1 MSDKVVTGG
10 FLHMLMVKAL
20 LRASVSLTLIAGL
33 SATQAQA
40 AGTGRGEEA
49 APAAT
54 ADAATDE
61 ASDIIVTGSYARSLR
76 AATETKRRANYGV
89 DSISSTD
96 IGKFPTQNVAE
107 ALQII
112 PGVTITRP
120 RGEGLYVSV
129 RGLGPQFQSTLLN
142 GRTVALNDAIENG
155 GANGRQFRFE
165 MLPAEF
171 TSSIDVVKTPTADMT
186 EGALGGNIDVKTFHP
201 LDVGNKTTVNLRGT
215 YTSQTDKVKPN
226 ATAIT
231 SITNASGTLGILVG
245 AQYWEKEVRND
256 RFLNFGW
263 NLNKFTSPAAGGL
276 AAGLYTPTRTR
287 PTIETENRK
296 RISGMLSAQ
305 WRPDSEFETTLDILA
320 TRLDV
325 AYDEF
330 GLDIYPDDPGTRIV
344 PSSVKLDGNTVV
356 GATINNVRF
365 MASREYSLNRHDLFN
380 IGLRQTWNSDR
391 WHASGNVNWSS
402 AHSFHPNY
410 NEGTVRSRAVF
421 FAPLTYDASAGYKTI
436 PTFTTTVDATNAANY
451 QLYPFNIA
459 PKNSKDRDFYTRAD
473 LGYDV
478 DGFITKVAVGGEYH
492 WRKRDYFR
500 RDFNVNPSA
509 NTPLTSLGSGAYEQ
523 LPYDDFLKGVSGNTV
538 RRFLVPVTQA
548 YLDKFFTAAVQASPL
563 TAGDLRSS
571 FVVEEKIWGGYARA
585 DYGFDLGAVPV
596 SGNLGVRYVHTDQ
609 VASGTLT
616 TGSVA
621 TPASFPKTFNNWLPS
636 FNLRAELTRDLVAR
650 LAASRVLTRP
660 NVTDSAPRITVSTD
674 APTAGGGN
682 PQLVPFLATQFDG
695 SLEWYF
701 NRAGSLT
708 GAVFYKTLDDY
719 ITQQNVNIDIPGRGT
734 VLLSTQV
741 NGGKAKV
748 YGIEAAYN
756 QVFTFLPAP
765 FDGFGV
771 QASYTHTSVQANYT
785 AGARPI
791 RDELIGLSKNSANVT
806 GFYERGPLSTRLSYV
821 WRDRYLSG
829 TGSTTQAPT
838 YTAAFGSLDGNISVK
853 VSEAVTFSLE
863 GINLAGAHL
872 YTYNDDALRFGEINY
887 WGRTILFGARVQF

>member
-1 MSDKVVTGG
+1 MIMAKG
-10 FLHMLMVKAL
+10 L
-20 LRASVSLTLIAGL
+20 LLASVSLILVSSDAVAQVAANTRVAR
-33 SATQAQA
+33 SATS
-40 AGTGRGEEA
+40 A
-49 APAAT
+49 APT
-54 ADAATDE
+54 ASVIDETGKTDE
-61 ASDIIVTGSYARSLR
+61 NGEIVVTGSYARSLR
-76 AATETKRRANYGV
+76 AATETKRRADYGV

-107 ALQII
+107 ALQMI

-142 GRTVALNDAIENG
+142 GSTVALNDLIENG

-171 TSSIDVVKTPTADMT
+171 TSSIDVVKTPTANMT

-201 LDVGNKTTVNLRGT
+201 LDVGTKTTVNLRGT

-226 ATAIT
+226 ATVIT
-231 SITNASGTLGILVG
+231 SATNASGTFGILAG
-245 AQYWEKEVRND
+245 AQYWQKAVRND

-263 NLNKFTSPAAGGL
+263 NLNKFTAPASGGL
-276 AAGLYTPTRTR
+276 ATGLYTPTRTR
-287 PTIETENRK
+287 PTIETEDRK
-296 RISGMLSAQ
+296 RISGMVSAQ
-305 WRPDSEFETTLDILA
+305 WKPNAEFETTLDILA

-330 GLDIYPDDPGTRIV
+330 GLDIYPDDPGTVIV
-344 PSSVKLDGNTVV
+344 PSSVKLDGDTVTA
-356 GATINNVRF
+356 ATINNVRF
-365 MASREYSLNRHDLFN
+365 MASREYSLNRHDLLN
-380 IGLRQTWNSDR
+380 IGLRQTWDSNR

-402 AHSFHPNY
+402 AHSYHPNY
-410 NEGTVRSRAVF
+410 DEGTVRSRAVF
-421 FAPLTYDASAGYKTI
+421 FAPLTYDATAGYKTI
-436 PTFTTTVDATNAANY
+436 PTFTTTVDPTNPANY
-451 QLYPFNIA
+451 QLYQFNIA
-459 PKNSKDRDFYTRAD
+459 PKDSKDWDFYTRAD
-473 LGYDV
+473 VAYDV
-478 DGFITKVAVGGEYH
+478 GGFITKLAAGGEYH

-500 RDFNVNPSA
+500 RDFNVNPA
-509 NTPLTSLGSGAYEQ
+509 PNTPLSTLGSGAYEQ
-523 LPYDDFLKGVSGNTV
+523 LPYDDFLKGVSGNTL
-538 RRFLVPVTQA
+538 RQFLVPVTQA
-548 YLDKFFTAAVQASPL
+548 YLDKFFTPAVQGAPL
-563 TAGDLRSS
+563 TAGDRRSS
-571 FVVEEKIWGGYARA
+571 FIVKEKILGAYACA
-585 DYGFDLGAVPV
+585 DYGFDVGAVPV
-596 SGNLGVRYVHTDQ
+596 TGNVGIRYVHTDQ

-616 TGSVA
+616 TGSVQ

-636 FNLRAELTRDLVAR
+636 FNLRAELTHDLIGR

-674 APTAGGGN
+674 APTASGGN

-708 GAVFYKTLDDY
+708 GAVFYKAMDDY

-741 NGGKAKV
+741 NGGDAKV
-748 YGIEAAYN
+748 YGVEAAYN

-765 FDGFGV
+765 FDGLGV
-771 QASYTHTSVQANYT
+771 QASYTHTSVKASYT

-791 RDELIGLSKNSANVT
+791 RDELIGLSKNSANIS
-806 GFYERGPLSTRLSYV
+806 GFYEKGPISTRLSYV

-829 TGSTTQAPT
+829 TGSTTQAPV
-838 YTAAFGSLDGNISVK
+838 YTAPFGSLDGNISVK
-853 VSEAVTFSLE
+853 ASDRVTFSLE
-863 GINLAGAHL
+863 AINLSGAHL
-872 YTYNDDALRFGEINY
+872 YAYNDDENRFGEINY
-887 WGRTILFGARVQF
+887 WGRTVLFGVRAEF

>member
-1 MSDKVVTGG
+1 MI
-10 FLHMLMVKAL
+10 MVKGL
-20 LRASVSLTLIAGL
+20 LLASVSLILMPGN
-33 SATQAQA
+33 ATAQVGA
-40 AGTGRGEEA
+40 HARLTAPATPALPTSDVTDEGEENG
-49 APAAT
+49 
-54 ADAATDE
+54 E
-61 ASDIIVTGSYARSLR
+61 IVVTGSYARSLR
-76 AATETKRRANYGV
+76 AATETKRRADYGV
-89 DSISSTD
+89 DSINSTD
-96 IGKFPTQNVAE
+96 IGKFPAQNVAE
-107 ALQII
+107 ALQVI

-142 GRTVALNDAIENG
+142 GSTVALNDLIENG

-171 TSSIDVVKTPTADMT
+171 TSSIDVVKTPTANMT

-215 YTSQTDKVKPN
+215 YTGQTDKVKPN
-226 ATAIT
+226 ATVIT
-231 SITNASGTLGILVG
+231 SATNASGTFGILAG
-245 AQYWEKEVRND
+245 AQYWQKAVRND

-263 NLNKFTSPAAGGL
+263 NLDKFTAPASGGL
-276 AAGLYTPTRTR
+276 ATGLYTPTRTR
-287 PTIETENRK
+287 PTIETEDRK
-296 RISGMLSAQ
+296 RISGMVSAQ
-305 WRPDSEFETTLDILA
+305 WKPNAEFETTLDILA

-330 GLDIYPDDPGTRIV
+330 GLDIYPDDASVAGHRPVIV
-344 PSSVKLDGNTVV
+344 PSSVKLDGDTVV
-356 GATINNVRF
+356 AATINDVRF
-365 MASREYSLNRHDLFN
+365 MASREYSLNRHDLLN
-380 IGLRQTWNSDR
+380 IGLRQTWDADA
-391 WHASGNVNWSS
+391 WHASGTVNWSS
-402 AHSFHPNY
+402 AHSYHPNY
-410 NEGTVRSRAVF
+410 NEGTVRSRAMF

-436 PTFTTTVDATNAANY
+436 PTFTTTTDATNPANY
-451 QLYPFNIA
+451 QLYQFNIA
-459 PKNSKDRDFYTRAD
+459 PKDSKDWDFYTRAD
-473 LGYDV
+473 VAHDF
-478 DGFITKVAVGGEYH
+478 DGFITKLAAGGEYH

-500 RDFNVNPSA
+500 RDFNVNPAA
-509 NTPLTSLGSGAYEQ
+509 NTPLSSLGSGAYEQ
-523 LPYDDFLKGVSGNTV
+523 LPYDDFLKGVSGNTL
-538 RRFLVPVTQA
+538 RQFLVPVTQA
-548 YLDKFFTAAVQASPL
+548 YLDAFFTPAVQASPL

-571 FVVEEKIWGGYARA
+571 FVVKEKIWGAYARA
-585 DYGFDLGAVPV
+585 DYGFDVGAVPV
-596 SGNLGVRYVHTDQ
+596 TGNLGVRYVHTDQ

-636 FNLRAELTRDLVAR
+636 FNLRAELTHDLVGR

-708 GAVFYKTLDDY
+708 GAVFYKAMDDY

-741 NGGKAKV
+741 NGGDAKV
-748 YGIEAAYN
+748 YGVEAAYN

-765 FDGFGV
+765 FDGLGV
-771 QASYTHTSVQANYT
+771 QASYTHTSVKASYT

-791 RDELIGLSKNSANVT
+791 RDELIGLSKNSANIS
-806 GFYERGPLSTRLSYV
+806 GFYEKGAISTRLSYV

-829 TGSTTQAPT
+829 TGSTTQAPV
-838 YTAAFGSLDGNISVK
+838 YTAPFGSLDGNISVK
-853 VSEAVTFSLE
+853 ASDRVTFSLE
-863 GINLAGAHL
+863 GINLSGAHL
-872 YTYNDDALRFGEINY
+872 YTYNDDENRFGEINY
-887 WGRTILFGARVQF
+887 WGRTVLFGVRAEF